1 MLDFNITAEFAL
13 SVVIAVSTVVYTGIN
28 LLMLFESKSV
38 RLQKITPHVV
48 MFLMSSED
56 HNTLALHVKNI
67 GEGIAYN
74 VKIKT
79 LRDYNQFGKENHP
92 ISDLGILKHGFSAM
106 PPNYE
111 LKFYVGVI
119 LDIYEKDRNG
129 EVGFE
134 IEYERKDKKRFKE
147 AFNLPFIQ
155 AIGQNYSTPP
165 ESFLGQI
172 PYYLKE
178 INSSLKRIEKTLP
191 KL

>member
-1 MLDFNITAEFAL
+1 MTADFAL
-13 SVVIAVSTVVYTGIN
+13 SVVIAASTVVYTVIN

-48 MFLMSSED
+48 MYLKSSED
-56 HNTLALHVKNI
+56 NKTLALHVKNI

-79 LRDYNQFGKENHP
+79 LKDYNQFGKENYP

-106 PPNYE
+106 PPGYE

-119 LDIYEKDRNG
+119 LDIYEKDRDG
-129 EVGFE
+129 EVRFE
-134 IEYERKDKKRFKE
+134 VEYERKDAKHFKE
-147 AFNLPFIQ
+147 AFNLSFIQ
-155 AIGQNYSTPP
+155 VIGQSYSTPP

-178 INSSLKRIEKTLP
+178 INTNLKRIEGKI
-191 KL
+191 KME

>member
-1 MLDFNITAEFAL
+1 MTAEFVL
-13 SVVIAVSTVVYTGIN
+13 SVVIAASTVVYTGIN
-28 LLMLFESKSV
+28 LLMLLESRSV

-48 MFLMSSED
+48 MYLKSTDDSKI
-56 HNTLALHVKNI
+56 LALHVKNI
-67 GEGIAYN
+67 GDGVAYN
-74 VKIKT
+74 VKIRT
-79 LRDYNQFGKENHP
+79 ISDYNQFGQENYP
-92 ISDLGILKHGFSAM
+92 ISDFGVLKHGFSAM

-111 LKFYVGVI
+111 LKFYIGVI
-119 LDIYEKDRNG
+119 SDIYEKDRNG
-129 EVGFE
+129 EVRFE
-134 IEYERKDKKRFKE
+134 VDYERRDKKRYRE

-178 INSSLKRIEKTLP
+178 INSSLKRVEKTLP